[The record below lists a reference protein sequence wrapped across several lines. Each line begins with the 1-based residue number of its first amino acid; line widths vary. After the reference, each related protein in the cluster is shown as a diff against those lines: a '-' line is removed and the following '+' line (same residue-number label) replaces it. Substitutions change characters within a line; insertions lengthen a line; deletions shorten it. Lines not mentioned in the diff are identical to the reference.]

1 MTEVSCV
8 PAISRNLWNAAK
20 LVEKVQ
26 LLTTHYLH
34 STSAAHLEAAQRQ
47 LKRNEV
53 FGTSLDTSCQLHS
66 LTMVD
71 PYQMSVQVMLK
82 HTKPG
87 YASSLSLVLTNNT
100 HSHQSTFTVPSPS
113 QITVI
118 HNLCQVLRLHLPQD
132 GL

>member
-1 MTEVSCV
+1 MQGRISDCYIPGTTRSFGVDAISRSFESTFSAYSGLKIMTEVSFV
-8 PAISRNLWNAAK
+8 SAISRNLWNAAN

-34 STSAAHLEAAQRQ
+34 STTAAHLEAAQRQ

-71 PYQMSVQVMLK
+71 PYKLSVPGMLK
-82 HTKPG
+82 HAKPG
-87 YASSLSLVLTNNT
+87 YA
-100 HSHQSTFTVPSPS
+100 
-113 QITVI
+113 
-118 HNLCQVLRLHLPQD
+118 
-132 GL
+132 

>member
-8 PAISRNLWNAAK
+8 PAISRNLWSAAK

-71 PYQMSVQVMLK
+71 PYKMSVQVMLK

-100 HSHQSTFTVPSPS
+100 HSHQSTFTVS
-113 QITVI
+113 
-118 HNLCQVLRLHLPQD
+118 VLRRSL
-132 GL
+132 